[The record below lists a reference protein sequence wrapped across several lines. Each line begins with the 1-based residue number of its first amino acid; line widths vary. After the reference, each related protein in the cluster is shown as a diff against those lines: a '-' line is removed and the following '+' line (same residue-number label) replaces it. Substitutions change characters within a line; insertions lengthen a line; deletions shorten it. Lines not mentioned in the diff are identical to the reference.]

1 MNWYKG
7 LRTQKS
13 MIQWCKAQYHEA
25 FEAYK
30 LDSHCFPL
38 DGAAL
43 AADIARVQ
51 TWEAILY
58 YLTADEQWLE

>member
-1 MNWYKG
+1 
-7 LRTQKS
+7 

-58 YLTADEQWLE
+58 YLTSDEQWLE